1 MLGLQLNARIER
13 RISNW
18 TYQIFRIK
26 MADGAVSSSRNSVQV
41 VEGQKKPKSRGHRRQ
56 NKPSKIDDQKGTYC

>member
-1 MLGLQLNARIER
+1 
-13 RISNW
+13 
-18 TYQIFRIK
+18 

-56 NKPSKIDDQKGTYC
+56 NKPSKIDDQKGNYC